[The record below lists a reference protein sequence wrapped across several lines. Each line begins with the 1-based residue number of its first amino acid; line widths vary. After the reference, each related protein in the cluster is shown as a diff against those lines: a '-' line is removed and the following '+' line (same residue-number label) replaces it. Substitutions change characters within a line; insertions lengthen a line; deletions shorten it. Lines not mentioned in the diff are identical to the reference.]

1 MWFVPLLAEFIGTF
15 VLLMAIFATGNFA
28 VIGAA
33 LALIIFT
40 IGGISGG
47 HVNPAVSLAMYVK
60 GSLTVEE
67 LAMYVVSQLLG
78 GVAGFYTYKALA

>member
-1 MWFVPLLAEFIGTF
+1 MWFVPLVAEFIGTF
-15 VLLMAIFATGNFA
+15 VLLLAIFATGNFA

-33 LALIIFT
+33 LALIIFA

-60 GSLTVEE
+60 GSLTATE
-67 LAMYVVSQLLG
+67 LAMYVVAQLLG
-78 GVAGFYTYKALA
+78 GVASLYTYRALA